1 MPGALAARLTLAL
14 SAVLLLLALLTG
26 LVLEAV
32 RGDAER
38 ELREGRFVYTLVEL
52 QQRVETPLALGLGME
67 SQAFLQQQLEAE
79 AAADPEIL
87 SIDLFDA
94 EGRLLYST
102 DGAGIRDAVPEG
114 WLQALQA
121 MPAPAE
127 AAREVSAAVWRVPE
141 RGGQALGVALRNDF
155 GLEVGG
161 LALRHAVSEIG
172 AEVLRAESLALSL
185 LLLALALGAGLAG
198 GLGFWLLCR
207 PLDREAAALAA
218 ALSDPTAEADAEVSV
233 AAQGP
238 SVEVARLLEALRRAE
253 RRCATAAAEVERID
267 GRT

>member
-14 SAVLLLLALLTG
+14 AAVLLLLALLTG

-32 RGDAER
+32 RGDATR
-38 ELREGRFVYTLVEL
+38 ELRESRFVYSLVQL
-52 QQRVETPLALGLGME
+52 KQRVETPLALGLGME
-67 SQAFLQQQLEAE
+67 SQAFLQLQLEAE
-79 AAADPEIL
+79 LAADPDIL

-102 DGAGIRDAVPEG
+102 DGEGIRDAVPEG

-121 MPAPAE
+121 MPEPAE
-127 AAREVSAAVWRVPE
+127 TELPASTAVWRVPE

-172 AEVLRAESLALSL
+172 DEVLRAESLGLGL
-185 LLLALALGAGLAG
+185 RLLALALGVGLAG

-207 PLDREAAALAA
+207 PLDREAAALAE
-218 ALSDPTAEADAEVSV
+218 ALADAGAEPP
-233 AAQGP
+233 AAASGP
-238 SVEVARLLEALRRAE
+238 GAEVARLLQALRRAE
-253 RRCATAAAEVERID
+253 RRSATAAAEVERID
-267 GRT
+267 ARG

>member
-14 SAVLLLLALLTG
+14 TAVLLLLALLTG

-38 ELREGRFVYTLVEL
+38 ELREGRFVYTLAQL

-79 AAADPEIL
+79 VAADPEIL

-94 EGRLLYST
+94 EGRLLHST

-121 MPAPAE
+121 LPEPAVPEQEIA
-127 AAREVSAAVWRVPE
+127 AAVWRVPE

-161 LALRHAVSEIG
+161 LALRHAVAEIG
-172 AEVLRAESLALSL
+172 DEVLRADSLALTL
-185 LLLALALGAGLAG
+185 RLLALAVAAGLLG

-218 ALSDPTAEADAEVSV
+218 TLADPG
-233 AAQGP
+233 AAAPASAPEKGP
-238 SVEVARLLEALRRAE
+238 GAEVARLLEALRRAE
-253 RRCATAAAEVERID
+253 RRCAAAAAEVERID
-267 GRT
+267 ARG